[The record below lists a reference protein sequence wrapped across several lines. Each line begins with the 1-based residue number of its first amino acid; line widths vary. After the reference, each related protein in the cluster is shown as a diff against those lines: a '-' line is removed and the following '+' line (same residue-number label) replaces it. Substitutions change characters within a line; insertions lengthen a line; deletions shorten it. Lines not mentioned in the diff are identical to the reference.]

1 MARKLLE
8 YCSESHKGGETL
20 DYSLRIPLRQHVGSP
35 CKPVVAEGDTVKK
48 GQLIAAPEKLGANI
62 HSSVSGRVKAITEEY
77 IEIEPDE
84 EQPEGF
90 VPIKETDSIIEAI
103 KEAGIVGMGGAGFPT
118 HIKMDVDLQ
127 GGVVIANGVECE
139 PLLEHNVRQME
150 KEPEKVYRGIKYA
163 MEATNASRA
172 YIAIK
177 AKNKK
182 AIEAMKSVIDD
193 PRIEVK
199 EMPDIYPMGE
209 ERALIRDILGQLLK
223 PDQLP
228 KEARAVVSNV
238 ETLSRI
244 CEAVEER
251 KPVISK
257 NVTVVGRL
265 KSGRK
270 AHVFFDV
277 PIGTPVSEL
286 IKIAGGIEGEYGEI
300 IMGGPFT
307 GKAVDLDC
315 VVTKTTGGIIVTDPL
330 PREKRKAGL
339 LVCGCG
345 ANEARLREIAQK
357 MGACVAGVERCKQV
371 VDARGTIKCENPGN
385 CPGQAE
391 KILKLKKSGAEV
403 LIVGT
408 CSDCT
413 NTVMGVAPKLK
424 MPVYHH
430 TDHALRT
437 VGHPLVRRLKK

>member
-1 MARKLLE
+1 MDHTFK
-8 YCSESHKGGETL
+8 
-20 DYSLRIPLRQHVGSP
+20 IPLQQHIGAP
-35 CKPVVAEGDTVKK
+35 CKPVVNVGDRVKR

-62 HSSVSGRVKAITEEY
+62 HASVSGTVNAITDEF
-77 IEIEPDE
+77 IEIEPDK
-84 EQPEGF
+84 EQTEDY
-90 VPIKETDSIIEAI
+90 VPIKETSSIIEAI

-118 HIKMDVDLQ
+118 HVKMDVDLQ

-139 PLLEHNVRQME
+139 PLLNHNVRQME
-150 KEPEKVYRGIKYA
+150 EEPEKIYKGIKYA

-182 AIEAMKSVIDD
+182 AVEAMKSVIDD
-193 PRIEVK
+193 PRIEVR

-209 ERALIRDILGQLLK
+209 ERALVREILGMLLK

-228 KEARAVVSNV
+228 TAAKAVISNV

-257 NVTVVGRL
+257 NVTVIGRL
-265 KSGRK
+265 KSGRQ

-277 PIGTPVSEL
+277 PIGTPITEL
-286 IKIAGGIEGEYGEI
+286 INKAGGIEGEFGEI

-307 GKAVDLDC
+307 GKAVDLDS
-315 VVTKTTGGIIVTDPL
+315 VVTKTTGGIIITDPL
-330 PREKRKAGL
+330 PREKRKVGL

-345 ANEARLREIAQK
+345 ANEARLREVAEK

-371 VDARGTIKCENPGN
+371 VDVRGGIKCENPGN

-391 KILKLKKSGAEV
+391 KILKLKKKGAEA

-430 TDHALRT
+430 TDHVLRT

>member
-1 MARKLLE
+1 MEYKL
-8 YCSESHKGGETL
+8 K
-20 DYSLRIPLRQHVGSP
+20 IPLQQHIGAP
-35 CKPVVAEGDTVKK
+35 CKPVVSAGERVKK

-62 HSSVSGRVKAITEEY
+62 HASLSGVVTAVTGEY
-77 IEIEPDE
+77 IEIEPDK
-84 EQPEGF
+84 EQPEDY
-90 VPIKETDSIIEAI
+90 VPIKETSSMLEAI

-118 HIKMDVDLQ
+118 HVKMDVDLQ
-127 GGVVIANGVECE
+127 GGTVIANGVECE
-139 PLLEHNVRQME
+139 PLLSHNVRQME
-150 KEPEKVYRGIKYA
+150 QNPEIVYRGLKYA
-163 MEATNASRA
+163 MQITNASRG

-182 AIEAMKSVIDD
+182 AVEAMKSVIDD
-193 PRIEVK
+193 PRIEVR

-209 ERALIRDILGQLLK
+209 ERALVREILGQLLR

-228 KEARAVVSNV
+228 SAARAVISNV

-244 CEAVEER
+244 CEAVEKR

-257 NVTVVGRL
+257 NVTVIGRL
-265 KSGRK
+265 KSGRQ
-270 AHVFFDV
+270 ARVFFDV
-277 PIGTPVSEL
+277 PIGTPIAEL
-286 IKIAGGIEGEYGEI
+286 IEKAGGFEGDFGEI

-345 ANEARLREIAQK
+345 ANEARLREVAEK

-371 VDARGTIKCENPGN
+371 VDVKGGIKCENPGN

-391 KILKLKKSGAEV
+391 KILKLKKMGADV

-424 MPVYHH
+424 LPVYHH
-430 TDHALRT
+430 TDHVLRT